1 MNSKNIAIVLSILV
15 VAVAA
20 LVLMQ
25 KGNYVGQ
32 ATDAYNDATDKSY
45 KGAQKI
51 LEYVNNSADV
61 NKLVWALACE
71 AKQTVKTSQD
81 MAKLEAKYFPTTKGS
96 NSIANKTRRFEATG
110 AYFIVSSFDKVDVDK
125 KTDIKTL
132 SGLNSI
138 DVNALLGESVA
149 TQEEEVEGE
158 EEEEEGEEAVE
169 EAPAPAKPAKAAKGK
184 KGKKGKKR

>member
-15 VAVAA
+15 VAIAA

-25 KGNYVGQ
+25 KGNYVSQ
-32 ATDAYNDATDKSY
+32 ATEAYNTATESSFNA
-45 KGAQKI
+45 GSKI

-81 MAKLEAKYFPTTKGS
+81 MAKLEAKYFPTTKGA
-96 NSIANKTRRFEATG
+96 NSIANKTRRFEATS

-125 KTDIKTL
+125 KTELKTL
-132 SGLNSI
+132 SDLNSI
-138 DVNALLGESVA
+138 DVSALYGEFVA
-149 TQEEEVEGE
+149 AQEEEVEGE
-158 EEEEEGEEAVE
+158 EEEGDEAVE